1 MVPLKLSAVKPD
13 FTSILLQLQLYLQST
28 GTWVDLQT
36 SSTGQTLLEMMAA
49 TAAFNQFAI
58 ESAARETTLTT
69 AARDSSVY
77 AITRMLG
84 VRIHRKTPASVSVQ
98 LLRDTID
105 TSESIAT
112 YTQFDVNGTP
122 YFNRQALIFVTGANQ
137 AAERLYYGTPMEV
150 IGQTSFKLEHSLVV
164 ALNIGTGDRFLVL
177 TNSTDDVGTLRT
189 VEYIGG
195 NVGNSRFEL
204 VAGQSEFTD
213 LSLTTRLSLLS
224 EVARLYEGTVLEETF
239 TSNGTAF
246 QQYYLSTRFF
256 KVSDIDV
263 EVRVYDEQ
271 SKGFQKWER
280 TDDGLW
286 VSGAYDNV
294 YFDNTSG
301 MGEAIIAF
309 GDGANGVSPS
319 LGSQIK
325 IKYVTT
331 AGATANNGLT
341 NLAVA
346 LPSFNNVQ
354 GSTVSVVAG
363 GADEKPASYYRTMAP
378 LIFKA
383 RNRGVTITDYKAV
396 ALDYPGI
403 VSVSLQCQRDIA
415 PNDLRWMNQVQ
426 MCLLPAATN
435 STMLTQPEWDDFL
448 VYMDKKKHA
457 AVNIVPKNPTRAP
470 AHIDLTLALRT
481 QYVATSVVPKAEAA
495 VRALFIRQS
504 DTLGRRI
511 PVSDITRAALVEGVD
526 YVVVNNCKL
535 LGFID
540 HVGDLV
546 PEDNTNF
553 LELDILILNTKY
565 SEREVYA

>member
-13 FTSILLQLQLYLQST
+13 FASILLQLQIYLQST
-28 GTWVDLQT
+28 GTWLDLQT

-84 VRIHRKTPASVSVQ
+84 VRIHRKTPAGVSVQ
-98 LLRDTID
+98 LIRDTVD
-105 TSESIAT
+105 TSETIAT
-112 YTQFDVNGTP
+112 YTTFDVNGTMF
-122 YFNRQALIFVTGANQ
+122 FNRHALMFVQGSNQ
-137 AAERLYYGTPMEV
+137 AAERLYYGTPLEV
-150 IGQTSFKLEHSLVV
+150 IGQNAFKLDNTIVVSLK
-164 ALNIGTGDRFLVL
+164 IKTGDRFLVL
-177 TNSTDDVGTLRT
+177 ANSGNDSGSVRT
-189 VEYIGG
+189 IQYMGG
-195 NVGNSRFEL
+195 NVGTSRFEL
-204 VAGQSEFTD
+204 VAGQPDFTD
-213 LSLTTRLSLLS
+213 LGVNTRISLLS
-224 EVARLYEGTVLEETF
+224 EVARLYEGSVLEETF
-239 TSNGTAF
+239 TSTGTAF

-280 TDDGLW
+280 TEDGLW
-286 VSGAYDNV
+286 VSDAYDMV

-301 MGEAIIAF
+301 AGEAIIAF
-309 GDGANGVSPS
+309 GDGINGVSPK
-319 LGSQIK
+319 LGSQVK
-325 IKYVTT
+325 VKYAVTI
-331 AGATANNGLT
+331 GAQANNGLT
-341 NLAVA
+341 NLEVA
-346 LPSFNNVQ
+346 LPTMNTVK
-354 GSTVSVVAG
+354 GLTVSVVAG

-383 RNRGVTITDYKAV
+383 RNRGVTISDYKAV

-403 VSVSLQCQRDIA
+403 ISVSLQCQRDIA

-435 STMLTQPEWDDFL
+435 TSSLTAAEWDEFL
-448 VYMDKKKHA
+448 LYMDKKKHA
-457 AVNIVPKNPTRAP
+457 AVNIVPKDPTRAP
-470 AHIDLTLALRT
+470 VQIDLTLALRT
-481 QYVATSVVPKAEAA
+481 QYLASSVLPTAEAA

-511 PVSDITRAALVEGVD
+511 PVSDITKAALVEGVD

-535 LGFID
+535 LGFVD
-540 HVGDLV
+540 AVVDLV
-546 PEDNTNF
+546 PADNTNF
-553 LELDILILNTKY
+553 LELEVLVLNTKY
-565 SEREVYA
+565 SEREVYS